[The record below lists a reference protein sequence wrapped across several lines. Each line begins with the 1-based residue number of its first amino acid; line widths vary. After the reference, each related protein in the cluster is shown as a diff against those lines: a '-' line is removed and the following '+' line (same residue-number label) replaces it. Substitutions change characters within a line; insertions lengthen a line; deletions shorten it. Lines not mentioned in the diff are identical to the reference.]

1 MKRIR
6 YLVLFLGLAA
16 GAAVLSYLLS
26 KDAGPEGPG
35 FTPGRRLE
43 FTHEGK
49 GHEVHISP
57 PAVTIDRHGNVYAAW
72 ISAGEHGND
81 VYVLKSGP
89 DGMKPVRVNPEG
101 LSADSIHQSPG
112 IAAGPRGEI
121 YVSWSS
127 SKPRPEGVLFASDL
141 RLSRS
146 LDGGL
151 TFDSGAVINED
162 KPISHSFEGIAVDGN
177 GDVLVAWIDSREGWD
192 KASTYITRITGQ
204 GTVPGGET
212 KLGGETCVCCRVS
225 VAAGPDGMEAVLWR
239 KVFED
244 NLRDMVLA
252 LRTGGGPFTD
262 GVVRSDGWKIEGC
275 PHRGGEV
282 AIDGNG
288 EIYVF
293 WYTEGSDGIP
303 RLLFSR
309 SRDSVVFP
317 EPLRIDEPRGSI
329 PDLPGMAVNGRGD
342 VALVWE
348 ESTAVRRSIYVRM
361 SGDGGKSFGEPVVV
375 SKAVKS
381 FAPDIAAAP
390 DGGFVLTWHEEHFPS
405 IVTVLQYINP
415 DNSDGKE

>member
-1 MKRIR
+1 MDRRSYII
-6 YLVLFLGLAA
+6 LFLGLAA
-16 GAAVLSYLLS
+16 LAALSSYLIL
-26 KDAGPEGPG
+26 KDTGPKGAG
-35 FTPGRRLE
+35 FTAGQRLE

-57 PAVTIDRHGNVYAAW
+57 PAVSSDTSGSVYISWISGGGHANNVYAMKA
-72 ISAGEHGND
+72 D
-81 VYVLKSGP
+81 P

-112 IAAGPRGEI
+112 IAAGPGGEI

-127 SKPRPEGVLFASDL
+127 AKPVPEGALFASDL

-146 LDGGL
+146 LDGGRA
-151 TFDSGAVINED
+151 FESGITINED
-162 KPISHSFEGIAVDGN
+162 KPISHTFEGIAATGD

-192 KASTYITRITGQ
+192 KASTYITRVRGQ
-204 GTVPGGET
+204 GTEPGEVV
-212 KLGGETCVCCRVS
+212 KLGGDTCVCCRVS
-225 VAAGPDGMEAVLWR
+225 VAAGSEGMEAVLWR

-252 LRTGGGPFTD
+252 FKAD
-262 GVVRSDGWKIEGC
+262 GDSFREGIVRNDGWKIEGC

-282 AIDGNG
+282 AIDETG

-293 WYTEGSDGIP
+293 WYTEGSLGIP
-303 RLLFSR
+303 ELLFAR
-309 SRDSVVFP
+309 SQKSVVFP
-317 EPLRIDEPRGSI
+317 EPLRIDESLSSI

-348 ESTAVRRSIYVRM
+348 DSTAVRRSIYTRM
-361 SGDGGKSFGEPVVV
+361 SRDGGETFGEPVVV

-381 FAPDIAAAP
+381 FSPDIASTP
-390 DGGFVLTWHEEHFPS
+390 DGGFVIVWHEERFPS
-405 IVTVLQYINP
+405 IVTVVQYIHP
-415 DNSDGKE
+415 DD